1 MSKRMKRVL
10 SLILTL
16 VMFVSVS
23 TPAFAWGGGDLG
35 SGWDREIGEDEI
47 RDFDEPVV
55 EEEETLD
62 YFHALD
68 EDSLLEVTVEAPMG
82 ALPTLAELRAEPVEI
97 EDVREAVETVVEGKA
112 NILVAMDISFW
123 MNGVEIEPEEPV
135 NVKISAPELAD
146 KSNLTL
152 VHIPDAAGR

>member
-1 MSKRMKRVL
+1 MSKRMTRVL

-16 VMFVSVS
+16 IMFVSVS

-55 EEEETLD
+55 EEEEPFD
-62 YFHALD
+62 YFQALD
-68 EDSLLEVTVEAPMG
+68 AASGTQVTVEAPMG

-97 EDVREAVETVVEGKA
+97 EDVREAVESVMAREA
-112 NILVAMDISFW
+112 NILV
-123 MNGVEIEPEEPV
+123 
-135 NVKISAPELAD
+135 L
-146 KSNLTL
+146 
-152 VHIPDAAGR
+152 IP